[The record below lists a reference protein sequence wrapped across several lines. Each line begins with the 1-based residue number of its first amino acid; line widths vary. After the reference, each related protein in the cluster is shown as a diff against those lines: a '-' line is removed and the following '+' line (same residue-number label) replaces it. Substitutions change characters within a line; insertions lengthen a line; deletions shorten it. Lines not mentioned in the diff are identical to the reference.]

1 MNKQL
6 KKFVEENEGMIAVAD
21 AVSRGE
27 IGDNNPPDPIDE
39 ALAEFSD
46 AITEAENWLDGE
58 PVSDE
63 GQMKAVDVILKDI
76 KAAHKAVAAAEE
88 SEAKPLHDKWK
99 AAKARYKPTLDDLTR
114 IKKGLTSIVGAYK
127 AKLAAE
133 KERKEREAQAEA
145 AKARRLAEEAA
156 REAAAGDIEA
166 QRAAAA
172 LQEEAQSAH
181 KAASA
186 ASRDTVKGLRTVHK
200 YEITDG
206 RAAINWIAKN
216 DKEAMG
222 AFMDDYVRRNHQR
235 TSIDGVRSWSEKEA
249 F

>member
-1 MNKQL
+1 MLDSKH
-6 KKFVEENEGMIAVAD
+6 
-21 AVSRGE
+21 
-27 IGDNNPPDPIDE
+27 NNPPDPIDE
-39 ALAEFSD
+39 ALAGYGD

-99 AAKARYKPTLDDLTR
+99 AAKARYKPTLEDLTR

-166 QRAAAA
+166 QREAAAKQA
-172 LQEEAQSAH
+172 EAQEAQ

-186 ASRDTVKGLRTVHK
+186 ASRDTVKGLRTVQK
-200 YEITDG
+200 FEITDG

-216 DKEAMG
+216 DREAMA

-235 TSIDGVRSWSEKEA
+235 VSIDGVRSWSEKEA

>member
-1 MNKQL
+1 MLDSKH
-6 KKFVEENEGMIAVAD
+6 
-21 AVSRGE
+21 
-27 IGDNNPPDPIDE
+27 NNPPDPIDE
-39 ALAEFSD
+39 ALAAYGD
-46 AITEAENWLDGE
+46 AITEAESWLDGE

-63 GQMKAVDVILKDI
+63 GQMKAVDVLLKDI
-76 KAAHKAVAAAEE
+76 KAAHKAVATAEE
-88 SEAKPLHDKWK
+88 SEAKPLHDQWK

-114 IKKGLTSIVGAYK
+114 IKKGLASIVGAYK

-133 KERKEREAQAEA
+133 RERKEREAQADA

-172 LQEEAQSAH
+172 MQEEAQAAH

-186 ASRDTVKGLRTVHK
+186 ASRDTVKGLRTVQK

-222 AFMDDYVRRNHQR
+222 AFMDDYVRRNHHR
-235 TSIDGVRSWSEKEA
+235 ASIDGVKSWSDKEA

>member
-1 MNKQL
+1 MLDSKH
-6 KKFVEENEGMIAVAD
+6 
-21 AVSRGE
+21 
-27 IGDNNPPDPIDE
+27 NNPPDPIDE
-39 ALAEFSD
+39 ALAKFGD

-63 GQMKAVDVILKDI
+63 AQMEAVDVILKDI
-76 KAAHKAVAAAEE
+76 KAAHKAVADAEK
-88 SEAKPLHDKWK
+88 SEAAPLHDAWK

-114 IKKGLTSIVGAYK
+114 IKKGLTSIVGDYK

-133 KERKEREAQAEA
+133 KERAEREAQIEA

-156 REAAAGDIEA
+156 RKAAAGDIEA
-166 QRAAAA
+166 QREAAAM
-172 LQEEAQSAH
+172 QEQAKVAQQ
-181 KAASA
+181 A
-186 ASRDTVKGLRTVHK
+186 ASRASSNTVKGLRTAHK

-216 DKEAMG
+216 DKEAMA

-235 TSIDGVRSWSEKEA
+235 VSIDGVRSWSEKEA